1 MENIGMIP
9 VLLYPKI
16 RICQLVF
23 ESLMTPTTMPYYKK
37 KNAKYVDA
45 KHPQESKLE
54 KE

>member
-23 ESLMTPTTMPYYKK
+23 ESLMTPTTMLITKE
-37 KNAKYVDA
+37 NAKYVDT